1 MGHRRTISFQNQW
14 TPDYYILEPQVP
26 HLTIPTL
33 IINSD
38 LELITRFLSY

>member
-1 MGHRRTISFQNQW
+1 MGRRRAILFQNQW
-14 TPDYYILEPQVP
+14 TPDYHILEPLVP
-26 HLTIPTL
+26 HLRIPTL